1 MTKTLSQSVAVSMIA
16 VLAASAFIAGFATNS
31 VSAQTNEGMF
41 LVSLSST
48 RDDALP
54 GDTIGWILQLTNNT
68 GSKQTDIMVKK
79 SVSHN
84 AEGVEYLTNS
94 GVMKLSTESSTQAIS
109 DEWGWPE
116 KAILTAEP
124 FYLNDGESLR
134 VEWKET
140 VTGEVLNDWVQT
152 SVGVTT
158 ADLKHIPT
166 VYKNTYMVDPSLKI
180 NKHFTAAMGAS
191 STTVNPGGRIDYKI
205 IVEND
210 GNVALDNIVINADL
224 PNGADAQWVEYIAN
238 SASYSVDGHAGDPVK
253 DGWVGRDT
261 GFNLKFLN
269 PGQTLTFTYSV
280 SVLEDAPH
288 GLTLNSIANIRPDAA
303 KQWTQVAANTTVVVE
318 GADVPTTLP
327 GTTPA
332 ELPETGGVSGAAM
345 ALWLTAATGL
355 TGAAFRQGRK
365 TILG

>member
-1 MTKTLSQSVAVSMIA
+1 MTKTLSRSVALSMIA
-16 VLAASAFIAGFATNS
+16 VLAISAFIAGFATNS
-31 VSAQTNEGMF
+31 VSAETNEGMF
-41 LVSLSST
+41 LVTLSST
-48 RDDALP
+48 RNDALP
-54 GDTIGWILQLTNNT
+54 GDTIGWILELTNDT

-94 GVMKLSTESSTQAIS
+94 GVMKLSTESDTQAIS

-116 KAILTAEP
+116 KAILTATP
-124 FYLNDGESLR
+124 FHLEDGESLR

-140 VTGEVLNDWVQT
+140 VTGDVLNDWVQT

-158 ADLKHIPT
+158 ADLKHIPV
-166 VYKNTYMVDPSLKI
+166 VYKNTYMVDPSLEI

-191 STTVNPGGRIDYKI
+191 STTVNPGGQIDYTV

-224 PNGADAQWVEYIAN
+224 PNGEDSQWVEYIAD
-238 SASYSVDGHAGDPVK
+238 SASFSVDGVAGDPVK
-253 DGWVGRDT
+253 NGWVGRDT
-261 GFNLKFLN
+261 GFNLTYLN
-269 PGQTLTFTYSV
+269 PGQTLKLTYSV
-280 SVLEDAPH
+280 KVLDDAPH

-318 GADVPTTLP
+318 GVSTPDELP
-327 GTTPA
+327 GTPA
-332 ELPETGGVSGAAM
+332 ELPETGGVSGVAM
-345 ALWLTAATGL
+345 ALWLTAAAGL
-355 TGAAFRQGRK
+355 TGGAFRSGRK
-365 TILG
+365 MILG